1 MVDSKQIS
9 RLREALRTL
18 VRRLGIL
25 ERGEAYC
32 CGVTLAQCHVLVE
45 LGKAGKLSVNDLAET
60 LRLDKSTVSRSVD
73 NLVSGGLVLR
83 ETDPDDR
90 RYVALRL
97 SDKGGRLFAELEERM
112 DIYFLEILEE
122 LPADKREQVLDSL
135 MLLAAAVKR
144 PDCCNIRLE
153 GADCGNKER

>member
-1 MVDSKQIS
+1 MADSKQIS

-25 ERGEAYC
+25 ERGEAHC
-32 CGVTLAQCHVLVE
+32 CGVTLAQCHALVE

-83 ETDPDDR
+83 EADPDDR
-90 RYVALRL
+90 RYVTLRL

-122 LPADKREQVLDSL
+122 LPADKREQILDSL
-135 MLLAAAVKR
+135 MLLAAAVKS